1 MMIEALLL
9 FSLPW
14 LMYCLPFRD
23 EKGLLD
29 FFMDGHALKDRVEFF
44 DLHPIWRI
52 LLVLGGNVPGRT
64 WHTRFLVLCALQNY
78 LNPISFLGHCI
89 VLKTLILLTFGHS
102 SPSTRQRYPS
112 C

>member
-1 MMIEALLL
+1 
-9 FSLPW
+9 
-14 LMYCLPFRD
+14 
-23 EKGLLD
+23 
-29 FFMDGHALKDRVEFF
+29 
-44 DLHPIWRI
+44 
-52 LLVLGGNVPGRT
+52 
-64 WHTRFLVLCALQNY
+64 VLCALQNY

>member
-1 MMIEALLL
+1 M
-9 FSLPW
+9 F
-14 LMYCLPFRD
+14 YLPFIVKR
-23 EKGLLD
+23 ELLD

-44 DLHPIWRI
+44 DLHPIWRV
-52 LLVLGGNVPGRT
+52 LLVLGGNVPGST
-64 WHTRFLVLCALQNY
+64 WHTRFFVLCALQNY

-102 SPSTRQRYPS
+102 SPSIRQRYPF